1 MLDDD
6 HRRRDREWS
15 GLAVH
20 QHPAVNVEG
29 TASTTVRRTRGD
41 MTASLATGRTS
52 PQSSGSGQP
61 EYQRANLGPLSITSR
76 ATHGMALHVEE
87 TRLASLKVGTGL
99 DAPIS
104 NQTEGAAEV
113 AARVAQQDAAPGKG
127 KAAAGLASGI
137 EKVQGFSLP
146 KVAAARSAKEVLSDS
161 RPPRHRGGILRVGR
175 PRGARSVLETVHGP
189 DDRVKITSTNVYP
202 WRAHASLL
210 ITARD
215 GSMWIGTG
223 WFIGPHTLMT
233 AGHVVYIKNSGVAG
247 RDGFVRSI
255 KVMPGRNGTTLPYGS
270 VTSSNLRTVQGWAN
284 SGDEVRL
291 RRDHPR
297 HRPRRDHRLVRVRRL
312 QRRHADGVGRQHLR
326 VPGDKPD
333 GTQWYAARRIASV
346 GARKVHY
353 DIDTFGGQ
361 SGSAVYRIVDGKRYA
376 FGIHAYGATTNSGT
390 RIVTPV
396 YNNMVAWKA

>member
-1 MLDDD
+1 M
-6 HRRRDREWS
+6 
-15 GLAVH
+15 
-20 QHPAVNVEG
+20 
-29 TASTTVRRTRGD
+29 
-41 MTASLATGRTS
+41 
-52 PQSSGSGQP
+52 
-61 EYQRANLGPLSITSR
+61 
-76 ATHGMALHVEE
+76 
-87 TRLASLKVGTGL
+87 ASLKVGTGL
-99 DAPIS
+99 DVPIS
-104 NQTEGAAEV
+104 NRTEGAAEV

-137 EKVQGFSLP
+137 DLP
-146 KVAAARSAKEVLSDS
+146 DIAEASFGA
-161 RPPRHRGGILRVGR
+161 
-175 PRGARSVLETVHGP
+175 GARQVPKSVLETVHGP

-233 AGHVVYIKNSGVAG
+233 AGHVVYIKNSGVPG

-255 KVMPGRNGTTLPYGS
+255 KVMPGRNGATLPYGS
-270 VTSSNLRTVQGWAN
+270 VTSSNLRTVQGWATN
-284 SGDEVRL
+284 GDEEHDYGAIIL
-291 RRDHPR
+291 GTD
-297 HRPRRDHRLVRVRRL
+297 LGL
-312 QRRHADGVGRQHLR
+312 TTGWFGFGVYNDATLTASVGNISGY
-326 VPGDKPD
+326 PGDKPD

-346 GARKVHY
+346 AARKVYY

-376 FGIHAYGATTNSGT
+376 FAIHAYGGATTNSGT

>member
-1 MLDDD
+1 M
-6 HRRRDREWS
+6 
-15 GLAVH
+15 
-20 QHPAVNVEG
+20 
-29 TASTTVRRTRGD
+29 AST
-41 MTASLATGRTS
+41 
-52 PQSSGSGQP
+52 
-61 EYQRANLGPLSITSR
+61 
-76 ATHGMALHVEE
+76 
-87 TRLASLKVGTGL
+87 KVGTGL
-99 DAPIS
+99 DTPIS
-104 NQTEGAAEV
+104 SRTEGAGEA
-113 AARVAQQDAAPGKG
+113 AARVAQQDASPGKG

-146 KVAAARSAKEVLSDS
+146 KTATRAVTEQLSADLDLPDIAEASFGTAARDV
-161 RPPRHRGGILRVGR
+161 P
-175 PRGARSVLETVHGP
+175 RSVLETVHGP
-189 DDRVKITSTNVYP
+189 DDRVQITATNVYP

-215 GSMWIGTG
+215 GSLWIGTG

-233 AGHVVYIKNSGVAG
+233 AGHVVYIKNSGVDG

-270 VTSSNLRTVQGWAN
+270 VATSNLRTVKGWADN
-284 SGDEVRL
+284 GDEEHDYGAIIL
-291 RRDHPR
+291 DT
-297 HRPRRDHRLVRVRRL
+297 DLGATTGWL
-312 QRRHADGVGRQHLR
+312 GFGVYNDATLTSSVGNISGY
-326 VPGDKPD
+326 PGDKPD

-346 GARKVHY
+346 AARKVYY

-376 FGIHAYGATTNSGT
+376 FAVHAYGGATTNSGT

>member
-1 MLDDD
+1 M
-6 HRRRDREWS
+6 
-15 GLAVH
+15 
-20 QHPAVNVEG
+20 
-29 TASTTVRRTRGD
+29 
-41 MTASLATGRTS
+41 
-52 PQSSGSGQP
+52 
-61 EYQRANLGPLSITSR
+61 
-76 ATHGMALHVEE
+76 
-87 TRLASLKVGTGL
+87 ASLKVGTGL
-99 DAPIS
+99 DAPVS
-104 NQTEGAAEV
+104 NRTEGAAEV
-113 AARVAQQDAAPGKG
+113 AARVAQQDAESGKG

-146 KVAAARSAKEVLSDS
+146 KVAASRSAKEVLSGTLDLPDIAEAS
-161 RPPRHRGGILRVGR
+161 FGA
-175 PRGARSVLETVHGP
+175 GARQVPKSVLETVHGP

-255 KVMPGRNGTTLPYGS
+255 KVMPGRNGATLPYGS

-284 SGDEVRL
+284 NGDEEHDYGAIIL
-291 RRDHPR
+291 GTD
-297 HRPRRDHRLVRVRRL
+297 LGL
-312 QRRHADGVGRQHLR
+312 TTGWFGFGVYNDATLTASVGNISGY
-326 VPGDKPD
+326 PGDKPD

-346 GARKVHY
+346 AARKVYY

-376 FGIHAYGATTNSGT
+376 FAVHAYGGATTNSGT

>member
-1 MLDDD
+1 M
-6 HRRRDREWS
+6 
-15 GLAVH
+15 
-20 QHPAVNVEG
+20 
-29 TASTTVRRTRGD
+29 
-41 MTASLATGRTS
+41 
-52 PQSSGSGQP
+52 
-61 EYQRANLGPLSITSR
+61 
-76 ATHGMALHVEE
+76 
-87 TRLASLKVGTGL
+87 ASLKVGTGL

-104 NQTEGAAEV
+104 SRTEGAGE
-113 AARVAQQDAAPGKG
+113 AAAKAAQQEASPGKG
-127 KAAAGLASGI
+127 KASAGLASGI

-146 KVAAARSAKEVLSDS
+146 KSSARAAKEELPADLDLPDIAEASFGTAARDV
-161 RPPRHRGGILRVGR
+161 P
-175 PRGARSVLETVHGP
+175 RSVLETVHGP
-189 DDRVKITSTNVYP
+189 DDRVQITTTNIYP

-215 GSMWIGTG
+215 GSLWIGTG

-233 AGHVVYIKNSGVAG
+233 AGHVVYIKNSGVDG

-270 VTSSNLRTVQGWAN
+270 VTSSNLRTVKGWADN
-284 SGDEVRL
+284 GDEEHDYGAIIL
-291 RRDHPR
+291 DT
-297 HRPRRDHRLVRVRRL
+297 DLGATTGWL
-312 QRRHADGVGRQHLR
+312 GFGVYNDATLTSSVGN
-326 VPGDKPD
+326 VSGYPGDKPS

-346 GARKVHY
+346 AARKVYY

-376 FGIHAYGATTNSGT
+376 FAVHAYGGATTNSGT

>member
-1 MLDDD
+1 M
-6 HRRRDREWS
+6 
-15 GLAVH
+15 
-20 QHPAVNVEG
+20 
-29 TASTTVRRTRGD
+29 AS
-41 MTASLATGRTS
+41 
-52 PQSSGSGQP
+52 P
-61 EYQRANLGPLSITSR
+61 
-76 ATHGMALHVEE
+76 
-87 TRLASLKVGTGL
+87 KVGTGL

-104 NQTEGAAEV
+104 NRTEGEAEA
-113 AARVAQQDAAPGKG
+113 AARVAQQDASPGKG

-137 EKVQGFSLP
+137 EKVQGFSMP
-146 KVAAARSAKEVLSDS
+146 KSGGALRTAAKEVLAADLDLPDIAEASF
-161 RPPRHRGGILRVGR
+161 GTAGR
-175 PRGARSVLETVHGP
+175 QVPRSVLETVHGP
-189 DDRVKITSTNVYP
+189 DDRVKISSTNVYP

-270 VTSSNLRTVQGWAN
+270 VTSSNLRTVQGWASN
-284 SGDEVRL
+284 GDEEHDYGAIIL
-291 RRDHPR
+291 DT
-297 HRPRRDHRLVRVRRL
+297 DLG
-312 QRRHADGVGRQHLR
+312 ATTGWFGFGVYSNATLTASVGNISGY
-326 VPGDKPD
+326 PGDKPD

-346 GARKVHY
+346 AARKVYY

-376 FGIHAYGATTNSGT
+376 FAVHAYGGATTNSGT